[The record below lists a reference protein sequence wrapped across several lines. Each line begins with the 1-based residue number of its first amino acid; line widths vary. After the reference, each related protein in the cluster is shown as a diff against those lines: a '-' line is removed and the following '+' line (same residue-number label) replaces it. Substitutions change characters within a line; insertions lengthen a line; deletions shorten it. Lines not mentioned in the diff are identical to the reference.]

1 MNRRPRLLVMASTFP
16 SSAED
21 GTPGFV
27 RDLAVQE
34 SLEYDTIVLVPR
46 VPGAARRE
54 ESDGLVIRRFRYFPR
69 RFEDLANGAILD
81 NLRARR
87 VRWLQVPWF
96 FAAEAWSLWRAIR
109 RYRPD
114 VLHVHWI
121 IPQGLAAL
129 LTGRRVP
136 WVVTTL
142 GGDVYALNDPIS
154 SRLKRAVLRRSRA
167 VTTMNEDMRA
177 RLVALGAPAD
187 ATYVLPMGADVDAIR
202 AAAAGSTRVPG
213 RVLFVGRLV
222 EKKGVAVLLDAAT
235 LLRDQPGWSMEIVG
249 DGPLRADLESR
260 AAGLP
265 VAFAGAL
272 GRSQLAAAYASADVV
287 VFPSVPA
294 ASGDQHGLLVALLD
308 AMAVGATIVASR
320 MPGIDAAITDGESGV
335 LVPPGDPRALA
346 DALRRLLDDAGL
358 RERLGKAAAARSD
371 EFSVAA
377 TGERYRRLLRE
388 AMNR

>member
-1 MNRRPRLLVMASTFP
+1 MASTFP

-202 AAAAGSTRVPG
+202 AAAAGATRVPG

-294 ASGDQHGLLVALLD
+294 ASGDQDGLPVALLE